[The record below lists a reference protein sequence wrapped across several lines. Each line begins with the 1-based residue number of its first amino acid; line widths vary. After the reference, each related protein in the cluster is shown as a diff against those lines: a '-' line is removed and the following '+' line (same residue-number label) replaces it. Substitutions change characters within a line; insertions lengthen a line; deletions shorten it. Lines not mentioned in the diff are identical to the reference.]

1 VRLLHNT
8 GDSRYPLADGTTTAF
23 STANR
28 YPTII
33 WMADPHVISALREKR
48 ALVSG
53 LIEKLE
59 RKLEQHRAD
68 LTHIDGVLRLFQPD
82 RDPAEIRPK
91 RVSVRRTRY
100 FARNELSRLCMD
112 ALRAVDGAPM
122 TTDAIV
128 SRVIEAK
135 GFDAADAALRK
146 AIAEQALALLRS
158 FRKRGTI
165 EQIGLGRGVR
175 RKGGNA

>member
-1 VRLLHNT
+1 
-8 GDSRYPLADGTTTAF
+8 
-23 STANR
+23 
-28 YPTII
+28 
-33 WMADPHVISALREKR
+33 MADPHVISALREKR
-48 ALVSG
+48 AIIAG

-82 RDPAEIRPK
+82 RDPGEIKPK
-91 RVSVRRTRY
+91 RTYARRTRY

-112 ALRAVDGAPM
+112 ALRAADGALL
-122 TTDAIV
+122 TTDAV
-128 SRVIEAK
+128 AGRIEAK

-146 AIAEQALALLRS
+146 AISEQALAMLRS
-158 FRKRGTI
+158 FRKQGTV

-175 RKGGNA
+175 WKLPNP